1 VREFLFYATIG
12 LAMIV
17 SQTWWY
23 PKHIGWARTLAI
35 WIVGAVVA
43 ATFASITRLLSFH
56 QERYRDWLAIL
67 VVALLAAAVIGLTR
81 GLWVVPKS

>member
-1 VREFLFYATIG
+1 MREFLLYTTIG
-12 LAMIV
+12 LAMIL

-35 WIVGAVVA
+35 WLVGALVVA
-43 ATFASITRLLSFH
+43 AFASITRLLSFH

-67 VVALLAAAVIGLTR
+67 VVAILAAAVIGLTR
-81 GLWVVPKS
+81 GLWVVPKP